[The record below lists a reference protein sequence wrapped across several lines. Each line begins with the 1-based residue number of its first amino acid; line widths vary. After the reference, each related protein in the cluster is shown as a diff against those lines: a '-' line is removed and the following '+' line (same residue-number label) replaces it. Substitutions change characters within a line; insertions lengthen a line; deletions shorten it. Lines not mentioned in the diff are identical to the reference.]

1 MKTKEQIA
9 VKQFKKSEMGS
20 MDEKSFKKAFVRGSQ
35 NAVKLAGDDSIYAD
49 AYELWDNGQVGLLY
63 DNRYIARIS
72 LSKIKEV
79 F

>member
-1 MKTKEQIA
+1 MKQKEQIA

-20 MDEKSFKKAFVRGSQ
+20 MDEKSFKKLFVVGSE

-49 AYELWDNGQVGLLY
+49 AYELWDNGQVELLY